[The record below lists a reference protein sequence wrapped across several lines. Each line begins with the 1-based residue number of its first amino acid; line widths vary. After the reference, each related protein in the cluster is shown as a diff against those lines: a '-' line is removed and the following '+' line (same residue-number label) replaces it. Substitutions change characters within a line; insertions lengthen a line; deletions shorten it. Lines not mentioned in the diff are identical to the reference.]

1 MTISTDRVRWI
12 EETAAAVLD
21 GRLPAEEGARAAE
34 LQAEQV
40 EAALRSYRDSVP
52 HREAQ
57 AVATRLRLLAEQVAD
72 RATAESD
79 GGHQAL
85 ARTIAGLAELL
96 R

>member
-1 MTISTDRVRWI
+1 MTISTDRVRWL

-34 LQAEQV
+34 LQATQL

-57 AVATRLRLLAEQVAD
+57 AVATRLRLLAEQVTD
-72 RATAESD
+72 R
-79 GGHQAL
+79 GGPDTSEGHRSL

>member
-34 LQAEQV
+34 LQASQLET
-40 EAALRSYRDSVP
+40 ALRSYRDSVP

-57 AVATRLRLLAEQVAD
+57 AVATRLRLLAEQVSD
-72 RATAESD
+72 RGKPD
-79 GGHQAL
+79 GSEGHRSL
-85 ARTIAGLAELL
+85 AKTIAGLAELL

>member
-1 MTISTDRVRWI
+1 MTISADRVRWI
-12 EETAAAVLD
+12 EETASAVLD
-21 GRLPAEEGARAAE
+21 GRLPADEGARAAA
-34 LQAEQV
+34 LQASQL

-72 RATAESD
+72 RGEPGVRD
-79 GGHQAL
+79 GYRDL
-85 ARTIAGLAELL
+85 AHTIAGLAQLL

>member
-21 GRLPAEEGARAAE
+21 GRLPADEGARAAE
-34 LQAEQV
+34 LQASQL
-40 EAALRSYRDSVP
+40 EAALRSYRDAVP

-72 RATAESD
+72 RGKADSGD
-79 GGHQAL
+79 GHRDL